1 MTSGLKSACMRC
13 LALRH
18 PRPMPTF
25 FIAPPKPV
33 ASWPFTCVIATI
45 ASAATATE
53 PMRTDSKCLNPSIA
67 TSQESPPLRPSA
79 MMIGAST
86 VA

>member
-1 MTSGLKSACMRC
+1 
-13 LALRH
+13 
-18 PRPMPTF
+18 MPTF
-25 FIAPPKPV
+25 LSAPPKPV

-53 PMRTDSKCLNPSIA
+53 PMRTESKWLKPSMA
-67 TSQESPPLRPSA
+67 TSHESPPVSPSA

-86 VA
+86 VAYPNP